1 MKTVTTANYP
11 EALMKILSR
20 GLPYLSSGIAV
31 VLVLVSACGAA
42 GEEKIILSLPQV
54 ISMAIEKSPEIAE
67 TKSEIA
73 GARSELA
80 QADAAYYPQFDT
92 IALAGPVNNT
102 RKPAVQGTRIVDP
115 SPDFSVGV
123 FGRIDMTLTQ
133 PLYTFGKISNRRE
146 AAASGVAA
154 REAKL
159 PRKKNE
165 IALRVKELYYGLVLS
180 RAGVMA
186 ARDAAGY
193 FDEARRRM
201 DRLLRLGSQNV
212 LESDLYRIDAYK
224 ADTTR
229 SLAMAEEGTKTA
241 YFALK
246 AMMGMP
252 VEKDFDPADT
262 MLTVNTQSL
271 GELDSYIRM
280 ALSERPEFKQLNQAL
295 KAQKF
300 SVEGAISDT
309 YPSFFAALAASF
321 AGAPGR
327 ETFHNPYIPDQF
339 NHATGGIVSGMKWHF
354 DFGILKARIEKEK
367 ADYEKLRHTKA
378 TAEMGI
384 PIEVTQRYHEVR
396 EWRAAIDAYERAVS
410 ASRKWIVAAL
420 TNFDMGVGT
429 ADDLLRSIE
438 RYGQNR
444 GRYLEALFN
453 YNMSLARLEYAMGVG
468 TR

>member
-1 MKTVTTANYP
+1 MKKVPAYPGP
-11 EALMKILSR
+11 EALMKTISR
-20 GLPYLSSGIAV
+20 GLPYLSSGITLF
-31 VLVLVSACGAA
+31 LVLFFACSAG
-42 GEEKIILSLPQV
+42 GEEKLVLGLPQV

-73 GARSELA
+73 AARSELA

-92 IALAGPVNNT
+92 IALAGPINNA
-102 RKPAVQGTRIVDP
+102 RQPAVHGTRIVDP
-115 SPDFSVGV
+115 SPDLSVGV

-133 PLYTFGKISNRRE
+133 PLYTFGKISNRRD
-146 AAASGVAA
+146 AAAGGVAV

-165 IALRVKELYYGLVLS
+165 IALRVKEIYYGLVLA
-180 RAGVMA
+180 RAGVLA
-186 ARDAAGY
+186 ARDAVGY

-201 DRLLRLGSQNV
+201 DRLLELGSQNV
-212 LESDLYRIDAYK
+212 LESDLYRIDAYR

-229 SLAMAEEGTKTA
+229 SLVMAEEGMKTA

-246 AMMGMP
+246 SMIRMP
-252 VEKDFDPADT
+252 AGTDFEPADT
-262 MLTVNTQSL
+262 MLSVSGQTL
-271 GELDSYIRM
+271 GDLDEYIRT
-280 ALSERPEFKQLNQAL
+280 ALSGRPEFKQLEQAL
-295 KAQKF
+295 RAQKS

-309 YPSFFAALAASF
+309 YPSFFAALAGSF

-327 ETFHNPYIPDQF
+327 ETFHNSYIPDQF

-354 DFGILKARIEKEK
+354 DFGILKARIEKER
-367 ADYEKLRHTKA
+367 ADYDKLLHTKA
-378 TAEMGI
+378 VAELGI

-396 EWRAAIDAYERAVS
+396 EWRAAVDAYERAVS
-410 ASRKWIVAAL
+410 SSRKWIVAAL

-444 GRYLEALFN
+444 GKYLEALFN
-453 YNMSLARLEYAMGVG
+453 YNMSLARLEYAMGVQ
-468 TR
+468 TW

>member
-1 MKTVTTANYP
+1 MQ
-11 EALMKILSR
+11 ILSC
-20 GLPYLSSGIAV
+20 GLRYFSSGIIAF
-31 VLVLVSACGAA
+31 LVLFSAGGVSG
-42 GEEKIILSLPQV
+42 GERLVLSLPQV

-73 GARSELA
+73 GARSELD
-80 QADAAYYPQFDT
+80 QAEAAYYPQFDT

-102 RKPAVQGTRIVDP
+102 RKPEVHGTRIVDP
-115 SPDFSVGV
+115 SPDFAVGV

-146 AAASGVAA
+146 AAARGVAA

-165 IALRVKELYYGLVLS
+165 ITLRVKELYYGLVLS
-180 RAGVMA
+180 RAGVEA

-193 FDEARRRM
+193 FEEARRRM
-201 DRLLRLGSQNV
+201 DRLLKLGSQNV
-212 LESDLYRIDAYK
+212 LESDLYRIDAYR
-224 ADTTR
+224 ADTVR
-229 SLAMAEEGTKTA
+229 SLAMAEEGMKTA

-246 AMMGMP
+246 SMIRMP
-252 VEKDFDPADT
+252 EGTDFEPADA
-262 MLTVNTQSL
+262 MLTVNSRSL
-271 GELDSYIRM
+271 GELNDYIST
-280 ALSERPEFKQLNQAL
+280 ALAERPEFKQLNQAL
-295 KAQKF
+295 LAQKY
-300 SVEGAISDT
+300 SVEGAISDR

-339 NHATGGIVSGMKWHF
+339 NHATGGVVSGMKWHF
-354 DFGILKARIEKEK
+354 DFGILEARVEKEK

-396 EWRAAIDAYERAVS
+396 EWRTAVDAYERAVA
-410 ASRKWIVAAL
+410 ASRKWVVAAL

-444 GRYLEALFN
+444 GRYLDALFN
-453 YNMSLARLEYAMGVG
+453 YNMSLARLEYAMGAEA
-468 TR
+468 R

>member
-1 MKTVTTANYP
+1 
-11 EALMKILSR
+11 MKILSCTLR
-20 GLPYLSSGIAV
+20 CFLSGIIALFAAV
-31 VLVLVSACGAA
+31 SLCGASGDEKLVLG
-42 GEEKIILSLPQV
+42 LPQV

-67 TKSEIA
+67 TRSEIA
-73 GARSELA
+73 GARSELD
-80 QADAAYYPQFDT
+80 QAEAAYYPQFDT

-102 RKPAVQGTRIVDP
+102 RRPAVQGTRIVDP
-115 SPDFSVGV
+115 SPDFAVGV
-123 FGRIDMTLTQ
+123 FGKIDMTLTQ

-146 AAASGVAA
+146 AAARGVAA

-159 PRKKNE
+159 PRKRNE
-165 IALRVKELYYGLVLS
+165 ITLRVKELYYGLVLS
-180 RAGVMA
+180 RAGVAA

-201 DRLLRLGSQNV
+201 DRLLQLGSQNV
-212 LESDLYRIDAYK
+212 LESDLYRIDAYR
-224 ADTTR
+224 ADTVR
-229 SLAMAEEGTKTA
+229 SLAMAEEGMKTA

-246 AMMGMP
+246 SMIRLPEGT
-252 VEKDFDPADT
+252 DFEPADA
-262 MLTVNTQSL
+262 MLTVNGRSL
-271 GELDSYIRM
+271 GDLDEYIRT

-295 KAQKF
+295 LAQKY
-300 SVEGAISDT
+300 SVEGAISDR

-339 NHATGGIVSGMKWHF
+339 NHAAGGIVSGMKWHF
-354 DFGILKARIEKEK
+354 DFGILKARVEKEK

-384 PIEVTQRYHEVR
+384 PIEVAQRYHEVK
-396 EWRAAIDAYERAVS
+396 EWRAAVDAYERAVS

-453 YNMSLARLEYAMGVG
+453 YNMSLARLEYAMGAE